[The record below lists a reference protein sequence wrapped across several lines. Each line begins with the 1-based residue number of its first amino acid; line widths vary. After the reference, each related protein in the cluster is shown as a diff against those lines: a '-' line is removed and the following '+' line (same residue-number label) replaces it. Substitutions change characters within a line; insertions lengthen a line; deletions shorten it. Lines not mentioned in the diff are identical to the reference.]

1 MSVSSNN
8 IAFVPTM
15 GALHDGHISLIKQA
29 RTLTKNVV
37 VSIFINPLQFENSK
51 DLEEY
56 PRDLEADSKKA
67 LAAGATRIWAPT
79 VDEIYPENL
88 KQNGEVKK
96 ISAGEIGNKFEGITR
111 PGHFDGVLTVINQ
124 LFKHVDPRWA
134 VFGEKDFQQL
144 HIVKNWVL
152 KSHIPVEI
160 VTGGTIRDADGLA
173 LSSRNALL
181 TPEGRKAALVISRAL
196 RSGSKEAMR
205 EILAGEPAFSLDYA
219 EVIDPFTF
227 EIADSTTLNPRA
239 IIAGWIDGVRLLD
252 NMGMAVPS

>member
-1 MSVSSNN
+1 MSVSSND

-111 PGHFDGVLTVINQ
+111 P
-124 LFKHVDPRWA
+124 
-134 VFGEKDFQQL
+134 
-144 HIVKNWVL
+144 
-152 KSHIPVEI
+152 
-160 VTGGTIRDADGLA
+160 
-173 LSSRNALL
+173 
-181 TPEGRKAALVISRAL
+181 
-196 RSGSKEAMR
+196 
-205 EILAGEPAFSLDYA
+205 
-219 EVIDPFTF
+219 
-227 EIADSTTLNPRA
+227 
-239 IIAGWIDGVRLLD
+239 
-252 NMGMAVPS
+252 

>member
-1 MSVSSNN
+1 MSVSSND

-88 KQNGEVKK
+88 KVNGEVKK

-111 PGHFDGVLTVINQ
+111 QGHFDGVLTVINQ

-144 HIVKNWVL
+144 HIVKNWVS

-173 LSSRNALL
+173 LSSRNTLL
-181 TPEGRKAALVISRAL
+181 TPEGRKAALVVSRAL

-219 EVIDPFTF
+219 EVIDPLTF

-252 NMGMAVPS
+252 NMGMAVSS